1 MQELIMYAVANS
13 TLGQV
18 RDYANGRN
26 VNAPKFTRGFGATVK
41 LRLFRNTDVA
51 DPYPLADFAN
61 VVSWRCVWDKDF
73 NQATSP
79 VLVADNA
86 NILVHSVTETINGAS
101 WTFTEVVIPVP
112 DMNTSELVA
121 LIGTSEEINSLNM
134 ELVGIDGQG
143 NEIFGLQIKGFSA
156 RNRIY
161 YGGTPTE
168 LPVDYLTADQAR
180 GLVAAG
186 VVRQFSDD
194 GETWHDSQTADDVYY
209 RERSASSASSAWSSP
224 IALLR
229 GPQGDPGDAGT
240 SMFTYVAFAEDA
252 NGTGFSLTPTS
263 ELCFRAEIHVNEEIS
278 TPTLSDFTDAGA
290 TFYQYMWPPEDDES
304 SSSSSSGGGTST
316 GDMLKSVYDT
326 NDDGKVDS
334 AEQADKLATPRKIG
348 NANFDGSSDISLSS
362 IGAAATSHSH
372 EISGVSGLQ
381 SALDGKAA
389 SSHTHEISGV
399 SGLQNALDGKAASSH
414 THAVADVSGLQTAL
428 NGKAASS
435 HSHAISDVSNLQN
448 TLDGKIGSLNLNG
461 ETQQVSGGAVNVM
474 ALPIAVEMPAADKSK
489 QPFLL
494 YLGANV
500 SGDGYVGALRTY
512 QNHGDGYSY
521 LDLAIVDVTAT
532 GTARVWFGYD
542 YMDHSYRI
550 RYDNGSWILESKY
563 MDPDSQY
570 SQAGV
575 ISSPTV
581 DGQPWG
587 GYTVSSS
594 TWFFAPVTEVN
605 PALKCHLY
613 ERNEAYNTDIVFVQ
627 YGSSSPQFLKRVG
640 SDNRWTDTGTSTEES
655 YSLYWNGTSTGSWAF
670 NMNGFVY
677 SSPSCS
683 SETMP
688 WELSGQT
695 WTYYGEDHS
704 MTLNVNPQFIGGWN
718 DLGSIVS
725 QGGN

>member
-18 RDYANGRN
+18 RDYANARN

-41 LRLFRNTDVA
+41 LRLFRNMEAV
-51 DPYPLADFAN
+51 DPYPIADFAN
-61 VVSWRCVWDKDF
+61 VVAWRCVWDKDF

-86 NILVHSVTETINGAS
+86 NILVHSVTETINQAS
-101 WTFTEVVIPVP
+101 RTFTEVVIPVP

-134 ELVGIDGQG
+134 ELVGIDGNG
-143 NEIFGLQIKGFSA
+143 DEIFGLQIKGFSA

-229 GPQGDPGDAGT
+229 GPQGNPGDAGT

-252 NGTGFSLTPTS
+252 DGTGFSLTPTS

-290 TFYQYMWPPEDDES
+290 TFYKYMWPPEDDES
-304 SSSSSSGGGTST
+304 SSSSSSGDGTST

-334 AEQADKLATPRKIG
+334 AAQADKLATPRKIG
-348 NANFDGSSDISLSS
+348 NADFDGSSDISLSS

-372 EISGVSGLQ
+372 EIGGVNGLQ
-381 SALDGKAA
+381 TALDGKAA

-428 NGKAASS
+428 DGKAASS

-461 ETQQVSGGAVNVM
+461 EAQQVSGGAVNVM
-474 ALPIAVEMPAADKSK
+474 ALPIAVEMPAADATK
-489 QPFLL
+489 QPCVL
-494 YLGANV
+494 YMGTTV
-500 SGDGYVGALRTY
+500 SGDSYVGKLRTY
-512 QNHGDGYSY
+512 QDQGDSVRY
-521 LDLAIVDVTAT
+521 LDLTIVDATAT
-532 GTARVWFGYD
+532 GTSRVWSGYN
-542 YMDHSYRI
+542 YMDNTIRI
-550 RYDNGSWILESKY
+550 RYDTNAWIIERKY
-563 MDPDSQY
+563 MGEDEPYTQIGTLTTPAAS
-570 SQAGV
+570 
-575 ISSPTV
+575 
-581 DGQPWG
+581 GQPWG
-587 GYTVSSS
+587 DYTVSSA
-594 TWFFAPVTEVN
+594 TWTFTPVTACN
-605 PALKCHLY
+605 PATKCHLY
-613 ERNEAYNTDIVFVQ
+613 ERREAWNDDVLLVKA
-627 YGSSSPQFLKRVG
+627 GSGQPVPLFRVG
-640 SDNRWTDTGTSTEES
+640 NNNTWNPNGTPGGDDIQISWQGTDTG
-655 YSLYWNGTSTGSWAF
+655 YWTYY
-670 NMNGFVY
+670 NGFEY
-677 SSPSCS
+677 RSPTCAY
-683 SETMP
+683 TVMP
-688 WELSGQT
+688 WELSGV
-695 WTYYGEDHS
+695 WTYPEDDAS
-704 MTLNVNPQFIGGWN
+704 INLDIKRLFTGGWN
-718 DLGSIVS
+718 DLGSIVY
-725 QGGN
+725 QGGA